1 MITLQLLLFF
11 QKIEALVKVEV
22 AKQMEDMMDLVT
34 KTELKESYKQR
45 ENNTDKVEIGNEQEK
60 KENPINGDVKI

>member
-1 MITLQLLLFF
+1 
-11 QKIEALVKVEV
+11 
-22 AKQMEDMMDLVT
+22 MEDMMDLVT

>member
-22 AKQMEDMMDLVT
+22 AKQMEDM
-34 KTELKESYKQR
+34 KTELIESYK
-45 ENNTDKVEIGNEQEK
+45 
-60 KENPINGDVKI
+60 